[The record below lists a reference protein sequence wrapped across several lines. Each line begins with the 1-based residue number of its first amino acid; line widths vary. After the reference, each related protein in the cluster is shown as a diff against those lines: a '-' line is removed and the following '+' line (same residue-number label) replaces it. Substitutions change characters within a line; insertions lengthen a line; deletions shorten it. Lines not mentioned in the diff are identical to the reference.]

1 MNTISVLT
9 PVYQPEPEYLT
20 AAYDALAAQDLPA
33 GWQWEWVV
41 QEDGETGRARAI
53 LPDDERISF
62 GFNPHGGV
70 AITRNLALARAK
82 GHLIK
87 NLDQDDQLTTG
98 SLARDIAVLEAKP
111 DVQWTTSRVLDLM
124 PDGSTI
130 GFDNDPPTGRLYP
143 GQILKHWRE
152 HNYRL
157 PVHPT
162 TVCIRRNLVTAVGG
176 WMSVPGSDDTGML
189 IAASMLGTGYF
200 IGEVGLLYRKWPGQV
215 SAQPEHKEATTWTLR
230 MQLISERADAIAEL
244 AKQQPASV
252 TSPAAPT
259 AG

>member
-9 PVYQPEPEYLT
+9 PIYRPEPEFLT
-20 AAYDALAAQDLPA
+20 AAYTSLAKQELPV

-41 QEDGETGRARAI
+41 QEDGESGDARAI
-53 LPDDERISF
+53 LPDDPRISF
-62 GFNPHGGV
+62 GSNAHGGV

-87 NLDQDDQLTTG
+87 NLDQDDQLTEG
-98 SLARDIAVLEAKP
+98 CLARDIEVLEAES
-111 DVQWTTSRVLDLM
+111 DVHWTTSRVLDLM

-143 GQILKHWRE
+143 GQILDHWRD

-162 TVCIRRNLVTAVGG
+162 TVCIRRSLVNAVGG

-189 IAASMLGTGYF
+189 IAASMLGVGYF
-200 IGEVGLLYRKWPGQV
+200 ISEVGLLYRKWPGQV
-215 SAQPEHKEATTWTLR
+215 SAQPEHKEAITWSLR

-244 AKQQPASV
+244 VKQWPTTV
-252 TSPAAPT
+252 TGPGAPE